1 MHGQTA
7 DSSHFRVMI
16 LTDADSTIEPATA
29 FVRSVAGEDA
39 QLTVVPF
46 ACEFHPN
53 GHGLRLEDRLGKADS
68 RQLHVLAPADGESI
82 DSRSVSD
89 FAEDRHIDLIVTATM
104 CEPGGRLDP
113 SCGAGHLALNSP
125 VPVML
130 LHSHEQDV
138 HAFPEVTRLLV
149 LLDGSA
155 RAAQALP
162 FTAKLARRLRLPVQ
176 FVMVIDPSRVLP
188 PAYAYD
194 PEAVGDVITDLRET
208 AHWALKQAEQ
218 RLEREGIAV
227 QSVLLYGPVLTCIT
241 STIEPGDMVLM
252 TTHGTGRAPAGKLG
266 SIAERMVA
274 NVTTPLV
281 IMRGRTERDV
291 VGDAYVACPWVEP
304 ISRPTANTNA

>member
-1 MHGQTA
+1 MHAQTPET
-7 DSSHFRVMI
+7 SSFRAMI
-16 LTDADSTIEPATA
+16 LTDSDSTIEPATT
-29 FVRSVAGEDA
+29 FVRSIAGEDA

-53 GHGLRLEDRLGKADS
+53 GHGLRLEDRLGEAAGGPLD
-68 RQLHVLAPADGESI
+68 VLMPADGESI
-82 DSRSVSD
+82 DTRSVSD
-89 FAEDRHIDLIVTATM
+89 FAEDRHIDLIATATM

-113 SCGAGHLALNSP
+113 TCGAGHLALNSP

-130 LHSHEQDV
+130 LHSHERDV
-138 HAFPEVTRLLV
+138 DTFPKVTRLLV

-194 PEAVGDVITDLRET
+194 PEAAGDVITDLRET

-227 QSVLLYGPVLTCIT
+227 QSVLLYGPVMTCIQ
-241 STIEPGDMVLM
+241 STIEPGDMILM

-281 IMRGRTERDV
+281 IIRGKTERDV

-304 ISRPTANTNA
+304 ISRPAATTA